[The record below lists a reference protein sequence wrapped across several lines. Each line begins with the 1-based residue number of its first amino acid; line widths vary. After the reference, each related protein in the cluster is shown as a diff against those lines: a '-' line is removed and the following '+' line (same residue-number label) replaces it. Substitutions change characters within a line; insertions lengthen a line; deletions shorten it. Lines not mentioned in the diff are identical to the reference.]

1 MSKEETPYISLY
13 EYLGRAVRNSE
24 DGIYVSQKAQ
34 EQGIKTRTKL
44 LPEEVQTDKY
54 KSVATYPID
63 FLDTIYK
70 RSDQVLVRRDEM
82 NEVLQRINNLE
93 TKLNK
98 LLDATSSNV
107 DDADDLPF

>member
-1 MSKEETPYISLY
+1 MSEIQYISLY

>member
-1 MSKEETPYISLY
+1 MSEIQYISLY
-13 EYLGRAVRNSE
+13 DYLGRSTAKNK
-24 DGIYVSQKAQ
+24 DGIQVAKLA
-34 EQGIKTRTKL
+34 EDKGIKPKYQL
-44 LPEEVQTDKY
+44 LPEEVRTDNY

-98 LLDATSSNV
+98 LLNATSSNV
-107 DDADDLPF
+107 NDADDLPF

>member
-1 MSKEETPYISLY
+1 MSKEEIPYISLY
-13 EYLGRAVRNSE
+13 EYLGRSIRNSE